1 MPVDFDQRVLDLID
15 RMDKKIDDLCERT
28 TVLEQSLTNHFEII
42 KQSQEAKQRRF
53 YILFGFLSVAFTAYQ
68 AIKEFL
74 L

>member
-1 MPVDFDQRVLDLID
+1 MPVDFDQRVLELID

-42 KQSQEAKQRRF
+42 KQSQESKQRKF
-53 YILFGFLSVAFTAYQ
+53 YMLFGFLSVAFATYQ